1 MQRLGAFMVMAGA
14 LALIPLA
21 APVQTG
27 PTRVGSAEA
36 STGSEVRSAEIGGAA
51 VVHSIAAAHG
61 SPNYV
66 ATPEI
71 ISRVG
76 EILGAID
83 SPQKRTELAEQWLQY
98 SKQVIAKDLE
108 YRQQWLDLQKRQLSQ
123 FREVEQLR
131 LEVARLQA
139 QVEELRARNAQ
150 LERESLRVPAR
161 LGPGFN
167 GPPSVPAPQAPAL
180 K

>member
-1 MQRLGAFMVMAGA
+1 MPRWNALLMVAGA
-14 LALIPLA
+14 AALLPLA

-27 PTRVGSAEA
+27 PTRVGSAGA
-36 STGSEVRSAEIGGAA
+36 STGPQSQSVEVGSPA
-51 VVHSIAAAHG
+51 VVHSIAAAYG

-83 SPQKRTELAEQWLQY
+83 SPQKRTELAEQWLRY
-98 SKQVIAKDLE
+98 SREVIAKDLE
-108 YRQQWLDLQKRQLSQ
+108 YRQQWLDLPKRQLSQ

-131 LEVARLQA
+131 LEVARLQV

-150 LERESLRVPAR
+150 LERQNVRTPSR
-161 LGPGFN
+161 LVPGFD
-167 GPPSVPAPQAPAL
+167 GPSSAPAPQAPAL